1 MSQDA
6 FVRIADRLQRFSRV
20 SLIQAPTPFHELRRL
35 SQHLSGPRIFIKRED
50 MTGLAF
56 GGNKSRKLEYI
67 MPDIL
72 AQQADVII
80 TWASVQSNWCLQ
92 TAAAAR
98 MFGLIP
104 LLLLFKTSDL
114 PDEMDGN
121 LLLDFILGA
130 SIKIRPGGQGKFI
143 GGDELE
149 AAVAEAVSEVQE
161 RGQKPYIV
169 PVGGSLPGWS
179 MKIPLGALAYV
190 DAFLEMQRQAD
201 RQVDGMDYV
210 ILASGSGGTQAGL
223 CVAAKALGRKTKI
236 LGISVIEDAETYGAE
251 VLAIARDTEKALGL
265 ETGVEKD
272 DIIILDEYIREGYGI
287 LDQDVARAVRL
298 MAETEGIFVDP
309 VYTGKALVAL
319 QDLVRRGYFEPG
331 DRVAFLHTG
340 GIPALFPQKHRFS
353 DLLSKERRHDPE

>member
-6 FVRIADRLQRFSRV
+6 ISRIAGRLKRYARV
-20 SLIQAPTPFHELRRL
+20 SLIQAPTPFYELRRL
-35 SQHLSGPRIFIKRED
+35 SQYLSGPRIFIKRED

-67 MPDIL
+67 IPDIL
-72 AQQADVII
+72 AQKADAVI

-104 LLLLFKTSDL
+104 LLLLFKTYDL

-130 SIKIRPGGQGKFI
+130 RIRIRPSVQGKFV
-143 GGDELE
+143 GEDELE
-149 AAVAEAVSEVQE
+149 AAVTEAVSEVHAQ
-161 RGQKPYIV
+161 GQKPYVV
-169 PVGGSLPGWS
+169 PVGGSAPGWS

-201 RQVDGMDYV
+201 RQVEAIDYV
-210 ILASGSGGTQAGL
+210 LLASGSGGTQAGL
-223 CVAAKALGRKTKI
+223 ALAAKALGRKTKI
-236 LGISVIEDAETYGAE
+236 VGISVLEGAESYGAE
-251 VLAIARDTEKALGL
+251 VLAIARDAEKALGL
-265 ETGVEKD
+265 EPEIEEG
-272 DIIILDEYIREGYGI
+272 DIIIQDEYIREGYGV
-287 LDQDVARAVRL
+287 LNREVARAVRL

-309 VYTGKALVAL
+309 VYTGKALCAL
-319 QDLVRRGYFEPG
+319 LDLVQQGYFRPS
-331 DRVAFLHTG
+331 DRVVFLHTG
-340 GIPALFPQKHRFS
+340 GTAALFPYRRGFS
-353 DLLSKERRHDPE
+353 EYLEK